1 MKTTIGATCR
11 RLLETIVGATYRRP
25 LRTLRM
31 VVIVMIVGMV
41 AGCGVKGRI
50 TILSGGGSDYVI
62 CVADTAN
69 HQVMRAANFLQSY
82 LKKIGGVEIPVK
94 TGLAE
99 IPSKAIVIN
108 PDGRT
113 GYEDSFSIVTVNQQL
128 IITGGM
134 HKGCIYG
141 VVDLLEKQLG
151 CRMYAPGF
159 EVIPKLKVVRIP
171 KLDLKDRPVNEYR
184 NVHGRFTEDE
194 NYRDWQRLDVIQDVF
209 ADGYYVHTMNTLVP
223 REVYFQKHP
232 EYFALM
238 NGKRIADQLCLS
250 NPEVLK
256 IAIKKLET
264 DMALQ
269 PDKMVWSVSQ
279 NDNTSY
285 CQCDACKKIIAE
297 EGSPAGPVIRFVNEV
312 AKHFPDKTIST
323 LAYQYSRPAPKV
335 TKPADNVQIMLCTIE
350 LNRSQPIGED
360 PRSASFLKD
369 IVDWG
374 KIAKHIYLW
383 DYTVNFSHHV
393 SPFPNMHVLQPNIRL
408 FVKNNVFSHFQ
419 QSNTDV
425 GHEFSELKSYLL
437 ARLLWNP
444 DIKTDSVITDF
455 MQGYYGAAAPFVRTY
470 LDTLECEIGK
480 TKEWLDIYG
489 PPTAHENTFL
499 SEANIIRYL
508 GFFNQAMAAVKDQP
522 VILLHVRTALLP
534 VQYAAMEIGK
544 NHMFAPRGWYSVEGK
559 KYVLRDSMVKML
571 EDFNRTCKDAGVR
584 TLSEGGLTPGNYYQ
598 ATKRFLQV
606 EIEHNLAFQKPV
618 TANPMPS
625 PKYGGGDLAY
635 LTNGVKGANDFK
647 VHWLGWEAQD
657 FRLDTDLGIAQRP
670 VSIEMSTLYDPKSWI
685 FHPASVTCLV
695 SEDGKAFKSLGTIVV
710 GGDQK
715 KDEVTRTFAFKPG
728 QNSVRYVR
736 FEVKGTI
743 HNPGWHPSAGG
754 ASWVFVDEIVV
765 K

>member
-1 MKTTIGATCR
+1 MER
-11 RLLETIVGATYRRP
+11 IVKS
-25 LRTLRM
+25 LRTLRI
-31 VVIVMIVGMV
+31 VAAVIVLAVMV
-41 AGCGVKGRI
+41 SCGAKSRI
-50 TILSGGGSDYVI
+50 TLMHGGKSEYVI

-69 HQVMRAANFLQSY
+69 HQILKAAGFLQSY
-82 LKKIGGVEIPVK
+82 LKKIGG
-94 TGLAE
+94 AE
-99 IPSKAIVIN
+99 IPMKVGLMELPAKAIVIN
-108 PDGRT
+108 LDARIGH
-113 GYEDSFSIVTVNQQL
+113 EDAFSIVTYNQQI

-159 EVIPKLKVVRIP
+159 EVVPKLKVVRLPELNI
-171 KLDLKDRPVNEYR
+171 KDQPVNEYR
-184 NVHGRFTEDE
+184 NVYGRFTEDE
-194 NYRDWQRLDVIQDVF
+194 NYRDWQRIDIIQDVF

-223 REVYFQKHP
+223 WEENFQKHP
-232 EYFALM
+232 EYYALM
-238 NGKRIADQLCLS
+238 NGKRIHDQLCLS

-256 IAIKKLET
+256 ITLKKLET

-269 PDKMVWSVSQ
+269 PDKQLWSVSQ
-279 NDNTSY
+279 NDNFSY
-285 CQCDACKKIIAE
+285 CQCDACKKIIAK
-297 EGSPAGPVIRFVNEV
+297 EGSPAGPIIRFVNEV

-323 LAYQYSRPAPKV
+323 LAYQYSRQAPKV

-350 LNRSQPIGED
+350 LNRSQPIAED

-383 DYTVNFSHHV
+383 DYTVNFSHHTT
-393 SPFPNMHVLQPNIRL
+393 PFPNIHVLQPNIQL
-408 FVKNNVFSHFQ
+408 FVRNNVFSHFQ

-455 MQGYYGAAAPFVRTY
+455 MHGYFGAAAPFVRKY
-470 LDTLECEIGK
+470 LDTLEGEIGK

-489 PPTAHENTFL
+489 HPTVHENTFL
-499 SEANIIRYL
+499 SEANIARYL
-508 GFFNQAMAAVKDQP
+508 GYFNQAMAAVKDQP
-522 VILLHVRTALLP
+522 IMLLHVRTALLP

-544 NHMFAPRGWYSVEGK
+544 NHMFAARGWYSVEGK
-559 KYVLRDSMVKML
+559 KYILREGMVKML
-571 EDFNRTCKDAGVR
+571 EDFYQTCKDAGVR
-584 TLSEGGLTPGNYYQ
+584 TLSEAGLTPENYYQ
-598 ATKRFLQV
+598 STKRFLQV
-606 EIEHNLAFQKPV
+606 EIENNLAFQKPV
-618 TANPMPS
+618 NANPLPS
-625 PKYGGGDLAY
+625 PKYGGGDLTY
-635 LTNGVKGANDFK
+635 LTNGVKGANDYK

-685 FHPASVTCLV
+685 FHPASVSCSV
-695 SEDGKAFKSLGTIVV
+695 SEDGKAFKSIGTITVA
-710 GGDQK
+710 GDQK
-715 KDEVTRTFAFKPG
+715 KEEVTRTYTFKPG
-728 QNSVRYVR
+728 QVPARFVR
-736 FEVKGTI
+736 FDVKGTI
-743 HNPGWHPSAGG
+743 HNPKWHPSAGG
-754 ASWVFVDEIVV
+754 PSWVFVDEIVV